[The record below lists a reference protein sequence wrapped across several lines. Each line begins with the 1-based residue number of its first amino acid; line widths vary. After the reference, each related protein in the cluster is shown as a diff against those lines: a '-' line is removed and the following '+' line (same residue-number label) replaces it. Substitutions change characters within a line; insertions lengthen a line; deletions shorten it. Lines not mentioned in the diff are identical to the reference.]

1 MFLCSHNFTIR
12 SALCFFLM
20 ILHVM
25 LSISH
30 WSMAAGSFSWNVSA
44 LFFCCH
50 QSSVTVV
57 AKKQQIGNHKL
68 IILRCKGLDGYRDRP
83 SFAKKSDII
92 FHDMNV
98 DDCLPKMSTLSA
110 EMLYYA
116 ESGFIPQAHTIS
128 EQLVNSSFV
137 PSIKFISK
145 LFDGYEKHRNFN
157 GMLEILHYVS
167 WRNFGILPHVYSLAI
182 SCFGRGGQLEL
193 MEETVKEMV
202 SRGFCISS
210 KTGNAFLLYYC
221 IFGSLKEME
230 NAYARVKRSG
240 FMINEEAIRAMA
252 SVYTR
257 ERKFYHLGEFLRDV
271 GLGRKNVGNLLW
283 NLMLLSYAANFKM
296 KSLQREFLRMVEAG
310 FRPDVTTFNIRALA
324 FSRMSLFWDLHLSI
338 EHMVDAKVI
347 PDLVIYGCVVD
358 AYLDK
363 KLGKNLYFALNKLN
377 LDHSPQ
383 LLTDPL
389 VFEAFGK
396 GDFHTSAEAFFE
408 FKTHRQWTYRVL
420 VQKYLKRYYRRDQ
433 IFWNY

>member
-1 MFLCSHNFTIR
+1 
-12 SALCFFLM
+12 
-20 ILHVM
+20 
-25 LSISH
+25 
-30 WSMAAGSFSWNVSA
+30 
-44 LFFCCH
+44 
-50 QSSVTVV
+50 
-57 AKKQQIGNHKL
+57 
-68 IILRCKGLDGYRDRP
+68 
-83 SFAKKSDII
+83 
-92 FHDMNV
+92 
-98 DDCLPKMSTLSA
+98 
-110 EMLYYA
+110 MLYYA

-324 FSRMSLFWDLHLSI
+324 FST
-338 EHMVDAKVI
+338 KVI